1 MNAGDATRDRVRP
14 RTIGVLVT
22 GQVLGGVSAG
32 ATISLGALL
41 AADVTGDEALSGL
54 ASTFLTLGAALAAV
68 PLARLAVRAGRRP
81 ALASGA
87 LVSATGAAAT
97 IGAVAASSAVLLFA
111 AFLLVGVGSAVG
123 LQARFAATD
132 LSGPGSRA
140 RDLAVVVWATT
151 VGAVLGPNLV
161 GPGAVIGEAVG
172 LPDRTGPFLFSIVS
186 GLLAAAVYLVGLRPD
201 PLLEARRRGALAT
214 ASIPGREERSSDA
227 RRRFAIL
234 AVTASHAVMVAVM
247 AMTPVQLHHHGNAD
261 AVVGFTLS
269 LHIAGMYALSPV
281 FGWLADRW
289 GRIRLVLAGQ
299 VVLAVSLVVASVG
312 AEDTVAVS
320 VGLVLLGLGWS
331 AATIAGSALVTESTA
346 LDARPRVQGRTDLL
360 MNLGGATAGA
370 LAGVVLSMLGYGG
383 LALTALAV
391 VAVVVVA
398 GLLTSRS
405 RTVPTGAVGR
415 ADRPRRGRGSP
426 VG

>member
-1 MNAGDATRDRVRP
+1 MSSRDAPSDRARL
-14 RTIGVLVT
+14 RTLAVLVT

-81 ALASGA
+81 ALASGV
-87 LVSATGAAAT
+87 LVSASGAAAT
-97 IGAVAASSAVLLFA
+97 ILAVAVSSAPLLFL

-132 LSGPGSRA
+132 LAGPGSRA

-151 VGAVLGPNLV
+151 IGAVLGPNLV
-161 GPGAVIGEAVG
+161 GPGAVLGDAIG
-172 LPDRTGPFLFSIVS
+172 LPDRTGPFLFSIAS
-186 GLLAAAVYLVGLRPD
+186 GLLAAVVYLVGLRPD
-201 PLLEARRRGALAT
+201 PLLESRRRGAVAT
-214 ASIPGREERSSDA
+214 PVGAREEKPSAA
-227 RRRFAIL
+227 RRRFAML
-234 AVTASHAVMVAVM
+234 AVTSSHAVMVAVM

-269 LHIAGMYALSPV
+269 LHIAGMYALSPL

-289 GRIRLVLAGQ
+289 GRIPLVLAGQ
-299 VVLAVSLVVASVG
+299 AVLAAALVVASVG
-312 AEDTVAVS
+312 ADDTTAVS

-360 MNLGGATAGA
+360 MNLGGAAAGA
-370 LAGVVLSMLGYGG
+370 LAGVVLSLIGYGG
-383 LALTALAV
+383 LALTALLI

-398 GLLTSRS
+398 GIATSRS
-405 RTVPTGAVGR
+405 NTRSRVR
-415 ADRPRRGRGSP
+415 
-426 VG
+426 